1 MDVLI
6 CIRIIAEG
14 LVNQESIPCDYETT
28 TNSAL
33 ITFHVYHASCTHT
46 TCEDHILVL
55 QRSLYFQCHGINRTW
70 AVRERRVLTFQTRW
84 IRKAEQGY
92 WMGCCTYIHIF
103 IYIWSNVLCAPGS
116 TLDFQYVYWVIKIIG
131 ISMIFSFQDHQC
143 MLREMAHFG
152 LRCNVC
158 SQCRFFS
165 VWDRKGMGQQGR
177 IFFTNRK
184 VWSLTIL

>member
-1 MDVLI
+1 MWLRDNNKFCFNYFP
-6 CIRIIAEG
+6 CIPRFLYTYHMWRPHPGPAALTLLPVSWYQQNISSKRKK
-14 LVNQESIPCDYETT
+14 SINLSDKM
-28 TNSAL
+28 NKKS
-33 ITFHVYHASCTHT
+33 
-46 TCEDHILVL
+46 
-55 QRSLYFQCHGINRTW
+55 
-70 AVRERRVLTFQTRW
+70 
-84 IRKAEQGY
+84 EQGY